1 MASQDK
7 QAIAAVQR
15 FARAGYNVDAK
26 NQDHIRAYILA
37 RQQCA
42 RPRAETV
49 LAIIGSA
56 KQTLSTGPRLQSDC
70 ILVPK
75 ANILGSADGTPASEA
90 LAPQWLQEWLCLK
103 RSCGALSLFRSSRVS
118 SFFICDAPFRVA
130 RLGKRL
136 NRLTFEEVASRVL
149 TNRSLRHQ
157 PGKVDEEAHSSHPEA
172 RSLPRRQER
181 QTPWRHCLRQL
192 RASLWSRKQS
202 GSECSK

>member
-7 QAIAAVQR
+7 QATTALQR

-49 LAIIGSA
+49 LAIVDSA
-56 KQTLSTGPRLQSDC
+56 KHTLSTGARLQSDF

-90 LAPQWLQEWLCLK
+90 LAPQWLQEWL
-103 RSCGALSLFRSSRVS
+103 VS
-118 SFFICDAPFRVA
+118 EEELRRTFIV
-130 RLGKRL
+130 
-136 NRLTFEEVASRVL
+136 
-149 TNRSLRHQ
+149 
-157 PGKVDEEAHSSHPEA
+157 PED
-172 RSLPRRQER
+172 
-181 QTPWRHCLRQL
+181 TDFQL
-192 RASLWSRKQS
+192 LHL
-202 GSECSK
+202 